1 MNKDHVPQRRIVRS
15 FTAEAIIIGI
25 LASFVIGAIA
35 GLAMGL
41 LLNSICAGLLF
52 LVIIML
58 FSIDV
63 IFRGTE

>member
-1 MNKDHVPQRRIVRS
+1 MNNDQIPQRRIVRS
-15 FTAEAIIIGI
+15 FTAEAIVIGI
-25 LASFVIGAIA
+25 LASLVIGAIA

-58 FSIDV
+58 LSIDV
-63 IFRGTE
+63 IFQGVV